1 MREDADR
8 GRVRSNV
15 ICNASLFT
23 RLQFGSDSETARLGD
38 TYSKEGM
45 DMHTI
50 NEAAKLIGET
60 YSRVWHAYAYGRV
73 PAPLRVGRTFVLTD
87 TDIDR
92 LRTYFRGDGGQ
103 RAPKERQRP
112 RPKKATQPSYTTRST

>member
-1 MREDADR
+1 
-8 GRVRSNV
+8 V
-15 ICNASLFT
+15 
-23 RLQFGSDSETARLGD
+23 
-38 TYSKEGM
+38 

-50 NEAAKLIGET
+50 NDAAKMIGET

-92 LRTYFRGDGGQ
+92 LRTYFDGAAKEPQ
-103 RAPKERQRP
+103 RFRP
-112 RPKKATQPSYTTRST
+112 EMQACPASQQNRHDVAS